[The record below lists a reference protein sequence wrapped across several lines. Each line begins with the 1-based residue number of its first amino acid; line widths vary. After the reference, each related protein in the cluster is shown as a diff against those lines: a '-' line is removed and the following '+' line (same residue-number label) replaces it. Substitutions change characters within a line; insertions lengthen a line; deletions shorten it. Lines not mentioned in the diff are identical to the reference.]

1 MSRGVVNAK
10 VYHVGIVCR
19 VHRGGA
25 NTLVGMR
32 EGRSPSRRPSPG
44 PRPGPPRGRVDPV
57 RDRVAGH
64 VAAMVASFPD
74 LGLGVSFDEF
84 EPRDAAFAHA
94 IYDAVVRR
102 WLTLEFLIGMGLSR
116 PFRSLEPGV
125 QSVLLCGATQI
136 ALFDK
141 VPVHAAIDESVNIA
155 KARIR
160 VGAGGIV
167 NAGLRRVAELCGDRV
182 ERPAD
187 WMTRRDCVPLGDGR
201 AMMLARPCLPEEDAK
216 RISVLCSI
224 PKPLL
229 ERWGAAFGHVE
240 ASEVAIKTIGPAPTV
255 VNAAG
260 VASGLTQ
267 SDAASLLPHERS
279 GSFVWVGERRA
290 LGTFLERTGTW
301 VQDPASAEVVPTVAA
316 AAGRDADAMRLV
328 VDLCAGQGTKT
339 RQLLRAFPNATII
352 ACEVDDDRLAT
363 LKRVFAGTAR
373 VKVLHAHHAPRA
385 CQDGGVGVADV
396 VLLDVPCSNTGVLS
410 RRVEARYRLDAKS
423 LDELVKLQREIIAV
437 GRPLLR
443 SGGLLAYSTCSLEQ
457 EENESQRDHIVSSC
471 GGTLM
476 VDRRTMPRGLPGEP
490 FTRFNDG
497 SYVAVARV

>member
-1 MSRGVVNAK
+1 MVNAK
-10 VYHVGIVCR
+10 VYHVSIVGR

-32 EGRSPSRRPSPG
+32 EGRSASQRPSPG

-64 VAAMVASFPD
+64 VASMVATFPD
-74 LGLGVSFDEF
+74 LALGVSFDEF

-102 WLTLEFLIGMGLSR
+102 WLTLEFLIGLGLSR

-125 QSVLLCGATQI
+125 QSVLLCGAAQI
-136 ALFDK
+136 ALLDK

-160 VGAGGIV
+160 VGAGGLV

-201 AMMLARPCLPEEDAK
+201 ALMLTRPCLPEESAK
-216 RISVLCSI
+216 RISILCSI

-229 ERWGAAFGHVE
+229 ERWADSFGNAE
-240 ASEVAIKTIGPAPTV
+240 TSEIAIKTIGPAPTV
-255 VNAAG
+255 VQ
-260 VASGLTQ
+260 ASGHSPEEFVQ
-267 SDAASLLPHERS
+267 HAASVMPHERS
-279 GSFVWVGERRA
+279 GSFVWIGERRG
-290 LGTFLERTGTW
+290 LGGFLERTGTW
-301 VQDPASAEVVPTVAA
+301 VQDPASAEVVPTVAS
-316 AAGRDADAMRLV
+316 AAGPDAASMRLV

-339 RQLLRAFPNATII
+339 RQLLQAFPNATII

-363 LKRVFAGTAR
+363 LRRVFSEIPR
-373 VKVLHAHHAPRA
+373 VKVVHANHAPRA
-385 CQDGGVGVADV
+385 CQDGGSGVADV

-410 RRVEARYRLDAKS
+410 RRVEARYRLDARS

-437 GRPLLR
+437 GRSLLR
-443 SGGLLAYSTCSLEQ
+443 TGGLLAYSTCSLER
-457 EENESQRDHIVSSC
+457 EENESQRDHIVSVC
-471 GGTLM
+471 AGTLM

-490 FTRFNDG
+490 FARFNDG